1 LPAARKISPVVNN
14 NGIHVM
20 KRLMQ
25 LTIAL
30 AAISAALTHTAFAAD
45 FQAGNL
51 VVKGAHARP
60 TVPGQSSGAA
70 YLSIDNNGKTS
81 DKLVHVSTPLAASA
95 EVHSTS
101 MDGGIMRMREV
112 DALELQ
118 PAAHVTM
125 SPGDGY
131 HIMLVGLKK
140 ALVPGQKVP
149 LSLRFEKAGKLD
161 IEVVVDDK

>member
-1 LPAARKISPVVNN
+1 
-14 NGIHVM
+14 M
-20 KRLMQ
+20 KRLF
-25 LTIAL
+25 IAL
-30 AAISAALTHTAFAAD
+30 VATTLAQAAFAAD
-45 FQAGNL
+45 FHAGDL
-51 VVKGAHARP
+51 LIKEVHARP

-70 YLSIDNNGKTS
+70 YLSIDNNGKAS
-81 DKLVHVSTPLAASA
+81 DKLIHISTPVAASA
-95 EVHSTS
+95 EIHSTS

-112 DALELQ
+112 GALELQ

-125 SPGDGY
+125 TPGDGY

-161 IEVVVDDK
+161 IEAVVDDK